1 MALSKAEIILKH
13 VDSGSI
19 PVATIKQAD
28 QLSCQRQDH
37 GAAGSFAAICPC
49 ETVRV
54 EKSSPAPAAA
64 PAAAA
69 GGVLLP
75 TPVATPISG

>member
-1 MALSKAEIILKH
+1 MAAMALSKAEIILKH

-37 GAAGSFAAICPC
+37 GAKQHDGAKHGQNVSK
-49 ETVRV
+49 T
-54 EKSSPAPAAA
+54 
-64 PAAAA
+64 
-69 GGVLLP
+69 
-75 TPVATPISG
+75 

>member
-1 MALSKAEIILKH
+1 MAMSKGEIILKH

-19 PVATIKQAD
+19 PAASITQAD
-28 QLSCQRQDH
+28 QLSCQRKDH
-37 GAAGSFAAICPC
+37 SAAGAFAAICPC

-54 EKSSPAPAAA
+54 EKSSPPAAA

-69 GGVLLP
+69 GGALP
-75 TPVATPISG
+75 PAPVVTPISG